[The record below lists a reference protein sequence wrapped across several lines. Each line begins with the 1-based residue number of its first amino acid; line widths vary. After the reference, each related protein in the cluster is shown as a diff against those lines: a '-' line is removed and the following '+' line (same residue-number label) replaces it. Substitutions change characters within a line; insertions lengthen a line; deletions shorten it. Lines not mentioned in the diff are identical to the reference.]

1 MANSIH
7 RLFVYSSLRSGFQHP
22 AYTYISKYFTL
33 EAEVVT
39 KGKLY
44 DINGL
49 IVGVP
54 TEENHFI
61 KGELYLIKEPSEFS
75 WAIGQLDDYEG
86 VKEDEDNPT
95 PIYTRSLATILV
107 GNTTEEAWV
116 YWYNQ
121 PVLNGKFIE
130 SGDILTYLQ
139 QKQ

>member
-1 MANSIH
+1 MPNSID

-33 EAEVVT
+33 EADAIT

-44 DINGL
+44 DVGGL
-49 IVGVP
+49 IVGIP
-54 TEENHFI
+54 TDENYFI

-86 VKEDEDNPT
+86 VQEDEDNPT
-95 PIYTRSLATILV
+95 PLYIRSVSTILV
-107 GNTTEEAWV
+107 GDSTEKAWV
-116 YWYNQ
+116 YWYSQ
-121 PVLNGKFIE
+121 PILNGNFIE
-130 SGDILTYLQ
+130 NGDILTYLQ

>member
-1 MANSIH
+1 MQHPIH

-22 AYTYISKYFTL
+22 AYTYISKYFSL
-33 EAEVVT
+33 EAEAIT

-44 DINGL
+44 DLDGL
-49 IVGVP
+49 IVGIP
-54 TEENHFI
+54 TTENYFI

-86 VKEDEDNPT
+86 VQKDEDNPN
-95 PIYTRSLATILV
+95 PLYARLVSTILI
-107 GNTTEEAWV
+107 GDTSEKAWV

-121 PVLNGKFIE
+121 PVLNGNFIE
-130 SGDILTYLQ
+130 SGDILTYLH

>member
-1 MANSIH
+1 MSNPVN

-33 EAEVVT
+33 EAEAIT
-39 KGKLY
+39 KGNLY
-44 DINGL
+44 DIDGL
-49 IVGVP
+49 IVGIP

-61 KGELYLIKEPSEFS
+61 KGELYLINEPSEFS

-86 VKEDEDNPT
+86 VQEDEDNPV
-95 PIYTRSLATILV
+95 PLYSRSVSTILI
-107 GNTTEEAWV
+107 GNTTEKAWV

-121 PVLNGKFIE
+121 PVLNGNFIK

-139 QKQ
+139 KKQ